1 MPCIVYRA
9 FGLSGAGL
17 WEIFSLQALCA
28 ISVNFLPLPG
38 AAGAAESVFLRGFA
52 AVFGAE
58 LTAPAM
64 ILTRTVNCYLVL
76 AVTGIIT
83 AVGHAGVRK
92 KN

>member
-1 MPCIVYRA
+1 MRYHPINWEVS
-9 FGLSGAGL
+9 GGAGL